1 MRLLLFFLAASIFLF
16 LQINS
21 GFIFAEARANQADN
35 MDTNNFFSDDNAP
48 LNSDEGTLDA
58 EFEDKFNNIFKT
70 IENAQQSKQDTELGP
85 LGRYILGRNL
95 AARVLT
101 AYDVSSDSETRL
113 QYLTEIVASLMAS
126 SRHPDTYKKPVVI
139 LLEEP
144 DTVNAFAAP
153 GGFVFVTTGMLNF
166 IENEDE
172 LAFVLA
178 HEIAHIELDHG
189 LNAIKQNEGSKI
201 FTDATNDGSEAFFG
215 AFQNFAE
222 NGYSTKLESEADIR
236 GAEIA
241 SNLGYDIA
249 QGIKVIQRLE
259 KVTGRAHG
267 TGYPQDRKLNL
278 ERNVATVKVK
288 NEFIAFR
295 KRRYQSA
302 ILE

>member
-1 MRLLLFFLAASIFLF
+1 MRLLPFFLAASIFLPLLNNSDF
-16 LQINS
+16 L
-21 GFIFAEARANQADN
+21 FAEAYANQFKN
-35 MDTNNFFSDDNAP
+35 VDTNNFFSDDNSL
-48 LNSDEGTLDA
+48 LNSDDSSLDA
-58 EFEDKFNNIFKT
+58 DFEDKFNNIFKT

-101 AYDVSSDSETRL
+101 AYDVSDDSEKRL
-113 QYLTEIVASLMAS
+113 RYLTKIVASLMAS

-201 FTDATNDGSEAFFG
+201 FNDATKNGSEAFFS

-222 NGYSTKLESEADIR
+222 NGYSEKLESEADIR

-267 TGYPQDRKLNL
+267 TGYPQERKLNL
-278 ERNVATVKVK
+278 ERNVATVEVK
-288 NEFIAFR
+288 NEFIEFR
-295 KRRYQSA
+295 KNRYQSA